1 MGNGSIKTGAYQ
13 HTTTIKKAVCIM
25 DIFESRKISPM
36 LIAEMK
42 DPFDSPDF
50 IYEIKWDGIRCVSYL
65 GAETDIRNKRNKL
78 MAPIFPELQNL
89 HEQVKVKC
97 ILDHELLVLRNG
109 MPEFYEVQKRAT
121 MTNPFKI
128 KLSSE
133 RYPASIIAY
142 DILYYKDKDITM
154 LPLIERKK
162 YLQDVVVENNMIS
175 VSRYIEDNGIML
187 FDLVKEKGL
196 EGVVAKKKSSLYWQ
210 GKRSK
215 DWIKFKVLDSD
226 DCVICGYIIKE
237 KSMTSLILG
246 QYDDDVLVY
255 KGHVTLGVSL
265 RILNQ
270 YNYKVIDYSPF
281 GFVPAGNENAVWL
294 APDLVCIVES
304 MPSENK
310 GFRQPVFKGIREDK
324 TALECQV

>member
-1 MGNGSIKTGAYQ
+1 
-13 HTTTIKKAVCIM
+13 M
-25 DIFESRKISPM
+25 DMFENRKISPM
-36 LIAEMK
+36 LIAEMRE
-42 DPFDSPDF
+42 PFDSTDY

-65 GAETDIRNKRNKL
+65 GTETDIRNKRNKL

-133 RYPASIIAY
+133 RFPASIIAY
-142 DILYYKDKDITM
+142 DILYYKDRDITM

-162 YLQDVVVENNMIS
+162 YLQDVVVENEMIS
-175 VSRYIEDNGIML
+175 VSRYIEQNGIML

-237 KSMTSLILG
+237 KSMTSLIIG
-246 QYDDDVLVY
+246 QYDEDVLVY

-270 YNYKVIDYSPF
+270 YKYKVINYSPF

-294 APDLVCIVES
+294 APELVCIVES

-310 GFRQPVFKGIREDK
+310 GFRQPVFKGIRNDK
-324 TALECQV
+324 SAIECQV

>member
-1 MGNGSIKTGAYQ
+1 
-13 HTTTIKKAVCIM
+13 M
-25 DIFESRKISPM
+25 DIFESRKINPM

-42 DPFDSPDF
+42 DPFDSPDY

-65 GAETDIRNKRNKL
+65 DAETDIRNKRNKL

-89 HEQVKVKC
+89 HEQVKAKC
-97 ILDHELLVLRNG
+97 ILDHELLVLKNG
-109 MPEFYEVQKRAT
+109 MPEFYEVQKRAL

-128 KLSSE
+128 KLAAD

-162 YLQDVVVENNMIS
+162 YLQDVVIENEMIS
-175 VSRYIEDNGIML
+175 VSRYVEDNGIML

-215 DWIKFKVLDSD
+215 DWIKFKVMATD

-237 KSMTSLILG
+237 KSMTSLIIG
-246 QYDDDVLVY
+246 QYDEDVLVY

-265 RILNQ
+265 RVLNQ

-281 GFVPAGNENAVWL
+281 GYVPQGNDNAVWL

>member
-1 MGNGSIKTGAYQ
+1 
-13 HTTTIKKAVCIM
+13 M

-42 DPFDSPDF
+42 DPFDSPEYIF
-50 IYEIKWDGIRCVSYL
+50 EIKWDGIRCVSYL

-97 ILDHELLVLRNG
+97 ILDHELLVLKNG

-142 DILYYKDKDITM
+142 DILYYKDKDITI

-162 YLQDVVVENNMIS
+162 YLQDVVMENNLIS
-175 VSRYIEDNGIML
+175 VSRYVEESGIML

-237 KSMTSLILG
+237 KSMTSLIIG
-246 QYDDDVLVY
+246 QYDEDVLVY

-265 RILNQ
+265 RVLNQ

-281 GFVPAGNENAVWL
+281 GYVPQGNDNAVWL
-294 APDLVCIVES
+294 APELVCIVES

-310 GFRQPVFKGIREDK
+310 GFRQPVFKGIRNDK
-324 TALECQV
+324 SAIECQV

>member
-1 MGNGSIKTGAYQ
+1 
-13 HTTTIKKAVCIM
+13 M
-25 DIFESRKISPM
+25 DIFDNRKISPM

-42 DPFDSPDF
+42 DPFDSPDYIF
-50 IYEIKWDGIRCVSYL
+50 EIKWDGIRCVSYL
-65 GAETDIRNKRNKL
+65 GTETDIRNKRNKL

-162 YLQDVVVENNMIS
+162 YLQDVVVENGMIS
-175 VSRYIEDNGIML
+175 VSRYIEDNGVML

-215 DWIKFKVLDSD
+215 DWVKFKVLDSD
-226 DCVICGYIIKE
+226 DCIICGYIIKE
-237 KSMTSLILG
+237 KSMTSLIIG
-246 QYDDDVLVY
+246 QYDEDVLVY

-265 RILNQ
+265 RVLNQ
-270 YNYKVIDYSPF
+270 YDYKVIDYSPF